1 VLSGN
6 ILARTWAIGLVMI
19 SAVVNLAFL
28 AAYPVWSVMLITL
41 DVLVIWALAVHG
53 KEMRTER

>member
-1 VLSGN
+1 
-6 ILARTWAIGLVMI
+6 
-19 SAVVNLAFL
+19 VNLAFL